1 MDTKKLRGLRTA
13 SESLG
18 DYHEQF
24 ISVPSLCLLSE
35 PTEAICEFHLVRL
48 KRKNYPPHLSMKM
61 SCCDLLCDRGWLQL
75 RIIFLPSKMTAVFS
89 TGTTHYPQTRITV
102 TAAKIPTKQGASS
115 VSLCPSQFLLQWLW
129 LFGLWLFASSSLAL
143 YEPQKKVER
152 PPCPPGN
159 YINV

>member
-18 DYHEQF
+18 EYHEQF

-35 PTEAICEFHLVRL
+35 PTEAIYEFYLVRL

-75 RIIFLPSKMTAVFS
+75 RIIFLPSKMTAVIS
-89 TGTTHYPQTRITV
+89 TGELRTIH
-102 TAAKIPTKQGASS
+102 KHE
-115 VSLCPSQFLLQWLW
+115 SQ
-129 LFGLWLFASSSLAL
+129 
-143 YEPQKKVER
+143 
-152 PPCPPGN
+152 
-159 YINV
+159 